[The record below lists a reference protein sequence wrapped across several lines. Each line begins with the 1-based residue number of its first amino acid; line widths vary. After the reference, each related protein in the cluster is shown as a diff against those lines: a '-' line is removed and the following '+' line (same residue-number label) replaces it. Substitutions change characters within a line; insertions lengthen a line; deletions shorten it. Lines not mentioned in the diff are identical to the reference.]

1 MRTQRRVF
9 EKLSETTKVELAS
22 ERIELQKSTDELADE
37 VRELSRKLVQSEKLL
52 RDGQTIA
59 INTRRK
65 YDNIL
70 KEIEKAI
77 DGYEDI
83 LKSGFLDSKTQNLLK
98 SSLRKLQDSRSIAKG
113 RQNKAEAINNAV
125 KRALNR

>member
-77 DGYEDI
+77 NGYEDI

-98 SSLRKLQDSRSIAKG
+98 SSLRKLQDSRSTAKG

>member
-77 DGYEDI
+77 NGYEDI

-98 SSLRKLQDSRSIAKG
+98 SSLRKLQGSRSIAKG
-113 RQNKAEAINNAV
+113 RQNKAEALNNAV

>member
-1 MRTQRRVF
+1 MRTQRKVF
-9 EKLSETTKVELAS
+9 EKLSETKKVEL
-22 ERIELQKSTDELADE
+22 ETHKIELQKSTDELSDE
-37 VRELSRKLVQSEKLL
+37 VKELSRKLVQSEKLL

-77 DGYEDI
+77 NGYEDI
-83 LKSGFLDSKTQNLLK
+83 LKSGFLDSKTQSLLK
-98 SSLRKLQDSRSIAKG
+98 SSLKKLQDSRSIAKG

-125 KRALNR
+125 KKALNR

>member
-9 EKLSETTKVELAS
+9 EKLSKTTKVELAS
-22 ERIELQKSTDELADE
+22 KKIELQKSTDELADE

-98 SSLRKLQDSRSIAKG
+98 SSLRKLQDSRSVAKG

>member
-9 EKLSETTKVELAS
+9 EKLSETTKVELSAKK
-22 ERIELQKSTDELADE
+22 IELQKSTDELADE

-77 DGYEDI
+77 NGYEDI

-98 SSLRKLQDSRSIAKG
+98 SSLRKLQGSRSIAKG